1 MDTDASA
8 YGVGAVFSQPK
19 DGKDVVIAYGSKTLQ
34 RFQMLWQK
42 VHSHLP
48 IPTLNQNQTG

>member
-19 DGKDVVIAYGSKTLQ
+19 DGKDVVIAYGSKTFQ
-34 RFQMLWQK
+34 RFQMLWQR